1 MRIKSLARVLLFAA
15 LIGLSSLA
23 TARSNTVAPRLGFY
37 FGHLVGSDRM
47 CSIVLRPGDPHQ
59 DLLNSM
65 VDLAPQAFSLDYA
78 YSNNANPNQFAP
90 FLQGEDILDCGLQ
103 TLSVYVDRR
112 GVVKSYELTSCS
124 DHPKVVICQ
133 LTSWA
138 K

>member
-1 MRIKSLARVLLFAA
+1 MRVKSMARILFVAA

-47 CSIVLRPGDPHQ
+47 CSIVLRPGDPQHG
-59 DLLNSM
+59 LLKSM

-78 YSNNANPNQFAP
+78 YSNNANPNHFAP
-90 FLQGEDILDCGLQ
+90 FLQGEDILNCGLQ
-103 TLSVYVDRR
+103 TLSVYVDQR

-124 DHPKVVICQ
+124 DHPKVVNCQ
-133 LTSWA
+133 LTLWA